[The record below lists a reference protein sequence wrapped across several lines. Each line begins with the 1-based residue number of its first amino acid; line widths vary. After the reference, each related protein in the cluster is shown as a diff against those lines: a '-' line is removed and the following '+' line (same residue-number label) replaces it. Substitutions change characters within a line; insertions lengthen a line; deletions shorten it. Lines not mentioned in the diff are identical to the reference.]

1 MPAKWPNQDT
11 SGGERPPPPMD
22 GLKIFVFGLFDFP
35 FLTDSLSCLSHFL
48 SRSDIL
54 RIVDH

>member
-11 SGGERPPPPMD
+11 SGGERPPMD